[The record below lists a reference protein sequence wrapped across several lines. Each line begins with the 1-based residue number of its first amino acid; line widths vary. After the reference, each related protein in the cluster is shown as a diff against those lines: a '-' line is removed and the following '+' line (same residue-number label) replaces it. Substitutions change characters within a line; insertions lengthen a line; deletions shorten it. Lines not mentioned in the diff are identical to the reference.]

1 VTNIRARRIIAAGT
15 FAVAAV
21 AAPFAASVLGASAPS
36 ESVAQCLAWFGNKE
50 DGKCLSYSNGNG
62 INVGT
67 PDIGIYGPDAG
78 SMPGGGIGISTSPLL
93 PGHTYGNMVG
103 N

>member
-15 FAVAAV
+15 FAVAAI
-21 AAPFAASVLGASAPS
+21 AAPFAASVLGTSATS
-36 ESVAQCLAWFGNKE
+36 EPVAQCLSWFGNKE

-67 PDIGIYGPDAG
+67 PDIGIYGPDSG
-78 SMPGGGIGISTSPLL
+78 SLPGGGIGVSTNPLL
-93 PGHTYGNMVG
+93 PGHTYGNTLG